1 MSRIVDDV
9 KSGLK
14 GIRGAGDVLRGGLME
29 ATDNAFE
36 PEGTVVPQQNKN
48 AAVKEKGK
56 QDIKGADEMVS
67 RHEWERKNRAAGRQ
81 AQVAGAPTTRV
92 PATGM
97 PTSGGLGNDGNVAA
111 GQITQP
117 QTSTTYHPE
126 SKSTIGGVNESIPPQ
141 TEQNFPIQGN
151 ANY

>member
-1 MSRIVDDV
+1 MSHIVDDV

-14 GIRGAGDVLRGGLME
+14 GIRGAGDVVRGSLME
-29 ATDNAFE
+29 ATDNTFE

-56 QDIKGADEMVS
+56 QDIKGADEMIS
-67 RHEWERKNRAAGRQ
+67 RHEWERKNRATGRQ
-81 AQVAGAPTTRV
+81 AQAAGAPTT
-92 PATGM
+92 GM
-97 PTSGGLGNDGNVAA
+97 PAPGGIGNYGNVAA
-111 GQITQP
+111 PQATQP

-126 SKSTIGGVNESIPPQ
+126 NERTIGSVNESIPPQ
-141 TEQNFPIQGN
+141 TEQNFSNREN